1 MGRRGAGP
9 PPPALAVGC
18 SVVLKPHPWNPLD
31 AFEIARAAAEADM
44 PPGVLNVITGHADVE
59 GELSGHP
66 EVDMVTFTGSTATG
80 RHIMSRAGEQIKR
93 VQLEPGGKSANI
105 MQLFF

>member
-1 MGRRGAGP
+1 MLNMVKVM
-9 PPPALAVGC
+9 PALAVGC

-80 RHIMSRAGEQIKR
+80 RHIRT
-93 VQLEPGGKSANI
+93 GKIDAIGAATASETS
-105 MQLFF
+105 QR

>member
-1 MGRRGAGP
+1 MLNMVKVM
-9 PPPALAVGC
+9 PALAVGC

-59 GELSGHP
+59 RAVAWLLRANTSYRSWNLPRMPGITAEIIRGFF
-66 EVDMVTFTGSTATG
+66 EKVEKIAEKNGSPLV
-80 RHIMSRAGEQIKR
+80 I
-93 VQLEPGGKSANI
+93 
-105 MQLFF
+105 